1 MAFSVVFGL
10 GLRLG
15 IGGVVAA
22 APPVSAERFAAV
34 VTEKPCEELGDVLLG
49 ALASPDKEL
58 AGRAEAVVGRC
69 GKRVAKDLAKA
80 SADPDA
86 APRAVPLLAR
96 VAPELARELLPPRL
110 GIGDAKARATVR
122 SALAHA
128 LDRAPD
134 PAAAWL
140 QFAAISTS
148 DAARFDA
155 TRTLL
160 GHLKEAGPAGKAR
173 LFAGLGGDED
183 ARYLLLPGLSELAA
197 AGDDEAR
204 KKLNSFL
211 IEAPEPWIRER
222 AAALCATVVC
232 EGLVGAVGDA
242 NPRVRATALASLHAG
257 ANPAALALPALAPPA
272 LAKLATDDPFP
283 FVQVGAVDLLA
294 TAGPSAAV
302 DQALLAAL
310 GARATRV
317 RGTAAQAFATRYS
330 SGIAE
335 TASASARLRALVG
348 DDNEDGSV
356 RSAAAA
362 ALGNACDREAI
373 GVLRRT
379 AIDGALPLATEAQI
393 ETAKASAL
401 ALGRFADDGARKE
414 LAAIKDPN
422 VRADL
427 RQAAGMALAMKP
439 VCR

>member
-1 MAFSVVFGL
+1 MALSRVLGL
-10 GLRLG
+10 GLA
-15 IGGVVAA
+15 GVLAG
-22 APPVSAERFAAV
+22 APPVSAERFAAA
-34 VTEKPCEELGDVLLG
+34 VTEKPCEELGDVLIG

-58 AGRAEAVVGRC
+58 ASRAEAVVGRC
-69 GKRVAKDLAKA
+69 GKRVAKDLVKA
-80 SADPDA
+80 SEDPDA

-96 VAPELARELLPPRL
+96 VSPELARELLPTRL
-110 GIGDAKARATVR
+110 GTGDAKARATVR

-140 QFAAISTS
+140 QFATKPNT
-148 DAARFDA
+148 DAANFDA

-160 GHLKEAGPAGKAR
+160 GHLKDAGTAGKTR
-173 LFAGLGGDED
+173 LFAGLSGDDD
-183 ARYLLLPGLSELAA
+183 ARYLLLPGLAELAT
-197 AGDDEAR
+197 AGDEEAR
-204 KKLNSFL
+204 NKLNSL
-211 IEAPEPWIRER
+211 LREAPEPWIRER
-222 AAALCATVVC
+222 AAALCANVLC
-232 EGLVGAVGDA
+232 EGLVAAVADN
-242 NPRVRATALASLHAG
+242 NPRVRATALASLHG
-257 ANPAALALPALAPPA
+257 GFNPTGRAALASPA

-294 TAGPSAAV
+294 SAGPSDAV

-310 GARATRV
+310 GARSTRV
-317 RGTAAQAFATRYS
+317 RGTAAQAFATRFS

-335 TASASARLRALVG
+335 TATASTRLRARVG
-348 DDNEDGSV
+348 DENEDGSV
-356 RSAAAA
+356 RGAAAS
-362 ALGNACDREAI
+362 ALGNACDHEAI

-393 ETAKASAL
+393 EAAKAAAL
-401 ALGRFADDGARKE
+401 ALGHFSDEGARKE

-427 RQAAGMALAMKP
+427 RQAAGMGLAMKP

>member
-1 MAFSVVFGL
+1 MALSVVLGL
-10 GLRLG
+10 GLA
-15 IGGVVAA
+15 GVLAG

-34 VTEKPCEELGDVLLG
+34 VTEKPCEELGDVLIG

-58 AGRAEAVVGRC
+58 ASRAEAVVGRC

-80 SADPDA
+80 SEDPDA
-86 APRAVPLLAR
+86 GPRAVPLLAR
-96 VAPELARELLPPRL
+96 VSPELARELLPARL
-110 GIGDAKARATVR
+110 GVGDAKARATVR

-140 QFAAISTS
+140 QFALKPST
-148 DAARFDA
+148 DAANFDA

-160 GHLKEAGPAGKAR
+160 GHLKDAGPAGKAR

-183 ARYLLLPGLSELAA
+183 ARYLLLPGLAELATS
-197 AGDDEAR
+197 GDEDAR
-204 KKLNSFL
+204 KKLNSL
-211 IEAPEPWIRER
+211 VKEAQEPWIRER
-222 AAALCATVVC
+222 AAALCANVVC
-232 EGLVGAVGDA
+232 EELVAAVADS
-242 NPRVRATALASLHAG
+242 NPRVRATALASLHG
-257 ANPAALALPALAPPA
+257 GFNPAGRAALTPPA

-294 TAGPSAAV
+294 SAGPSEQV

-310 GARATRV
+310 GARSTRV
-317 RGTAAQAFATRYS
+317 RGTAAQAFATRFS

-335 TASASARLRALVG
+335 TAPTSKRLRELLG
-348 DDNEDGSV
+348 NENEDPSV
-356 RSAAAA
+356 RGAAAT
-362 ALGNACDREAI
+362 ALGNSCDHEAI

-401 ALGRFADDGARKE
+401 ALGRFADGDARKE

-427 RQAAGMALAMKP
+427 RQAAGMAVAATP